1 MAEELGLKNIWSERN
16 PDKKQCTYYSAPH
29 TSWSRLDM
37 LWTNVEIEHN
47 IKEIETNTWA
57 NHNPI
62 KIIWKGL
69 KKNRMLNK
77 EILKEKECVKM
88 MEKELEFF
96 LKENKKQQT
105 SIPNLW
111 DTTKA
116 YIRGLAISY
125 NTRRYKEKKGEQSKL
140 LDTLKE
146 LEKNIRKNT
155 T

>member
-1 MAEELGLKNIWSERN
+1 MAEELGLKDIWKERN
-16 PDKKQCTYYSAPH
+16 PDKKQCTYYSASH

-77 EILKEKECVKM
+77 EILKEKECVKI

-125 NTRRYKEKKGEQSKL
+125 NTRRYKEKNGEQSKL